1 MKKNMTFSILIVI
14 GIYSLTV
21 LISVYFMEFVLGW
34 KPCELCLLQR
44 YPYFIIII
52 MSIAF
57 MVAKI
62 KNININSKLAIVLI
76 LAPIF
81 TGLLIAVYHFGVENS
96 YWRNI
101 SACSDQLSKIDVNT
115 DNLLSGLNEIKPNCS
130 DPVKIFGLSISGY
143 NILSNILMMVFL
155 FVGWTKFR
163 QKFN

>member
-1 MKKNMTFSILIVI
+1 MTVSILI

-34 KPCELCLLQR
+34 KPCELCILQR

-52 MSIAF
+52 ISIALT
-57 MVAKI
+57 VAKI
-62 KNININSKLAIVLI
+62 KNINISSKLAIVLI

-81 TGLLIAVYHFGVENS
+81 TGLLIAIYHFGVENS

-101 SACSDQLSKIDVNT
+101 SACSDQLSNIDVNT

-143 NILSNILMMVFL
+143 NIISNILMIMIL
-155 FVGWTKFR
+155 FVGWKKFR

>member
-1 MKKNMTFSILIVI
+1 MKQNMTVSSII

-101 SACSDQLSKIDVNT
+101 SACSDQLSKIDLNT

>member
-1 MKKNMTFSILIVI
+1 MKQNMTFSSIV

-21 LISVYFMEFVLGW
+21 LISVYFMEFILGW
-34 KPCELCLLQR
+34 KPCELCILQR

-52 MSIAF
+52 ISIAL

-62 KNININSKLAIVLI
+62 MNINISSKLAIVLI

-115 DNLLSGLNEIKPNCS
+115 YNLLSGLDEIKPSCS

-143 NILSNILMMVFL
+143 NILSNILMMLFL

>member
-1 MKKNMTFSILIVI
+1 MKKNMTFSILI

-34 KPCELCLLQR
+34 KPCELCILQR

-52 MSIAF
+52 ISIALT
-57 MVAKI
+57 VAKI
-62 KNININSKLAIVLI
+62 KNINISSKLAIVLI

-101 SACSDQLSKIDVNT
+101 SACSDQLSNIDVNT
-115 DNLLSGLNEIKPNCS
+115 DNLLSGLDEIKPNCS
-130 DPVKIFGLSISGY
+130 DPVKLLGLSISGY
-143 NILSNILMMVFL
+143 NILSNILMIMIL
-155 FVGWTKFR
+155 FVGWKKFGH
-163 QKFN
+163 KFN

>member
-1 MKKNMTFSILIVI
+1 MKKNMTVSILI

-34 KPCELCLLQR
+34 KPCELCILQR

-52 MSIAF
+52 ISIALT
-57 MVAKI
+57 VAKI
-62 KNININSKLAIVLI
+62 KNINISSKLAIVLI

-101 SACSDQLSKIDVNT
+101 SACSDQLSNVDINT
-115 DNLLSGLNEIKPNCS
+115 DNLLSGLDEIKPNCS

-143 NILSNILMMVFL
+143 NIISNILMIMIL
-155 FVGWTKFR
+155 FVGWKKFR

>member
-1 MKKNMTFSILIVI
+1 MKQNMTVSSII

>member
-1 MKKNMTFSILIVI
+1 MKQNMTVSSIV

-21 LISVYFMEFVLGW
+21 LISVYFMEFILGW

>member
-1 MKKNMTFSILIVI
+1 MIRNITISSII
-14 GIYSLTV
+14 GIYSLSV

-34 KPCELCLLQR
+34 KPCDLCLLQR

-52 MSIAF
+52 ISIALS
-57 MVAKI
+57 VAKI
-62 KNININSKLAIVLI
+62 KSINISSKLAIVLI

-101 SACSDQLSKIDVNT
+101 SACSDQLSNIDINT
-115 DNLLSGLNEIKPNCS
+115 DNLLSGLDEIKPNCS
-130 DPVKIFGLSISGY
+130 DPVKLFGLSISGY
-143 NILSNILMMVFL
+143 NILSNILMIIIL
-155 FVGWTKFR
+155 FVGWKKFR

>member
-1 MKKNMTFSILIVI
+1 MKQNMTVSSIV

-21 LISVYFMEFVLGW
+21 LISVYFMEFILGW

-44 YPYFIIII
+44 YPYFIILI

-62 KNININSKLAIVLI
+62 INININSKLAIVLI

-101 SACSDQLSKIDVNT
+101 SACSDQLSNIDINT
-115 DNLLSGLNEIKPNCS
+115 DNLLSGLDEIKPNCS
-130 DPVKIFGLSISGY
+130 DPVKLFGLSISGY
-143 NILSNILMMVFL
+143 NILSNILMIIIL
-155 FVGWTKFR
+155 FVGWKKFR

>member
-1 MKKNMTFSILIVI
+1 MKQNMTVSSIV

-21 LISVYFMEFVLGW
+21 LISVYFMEFILGW
-34 KPCELCLLQR
+34 KPCELCILQR

-52 MSIAF
+52 ISIAL
-57 MVAKI
+57 MVANI
-62 KNININSKLAIVLI
+62 KNINISSKLAIVLI

-101 SACSDQLSKIDVNT
+101 SSCSDQLSKIDLNT
-115 DNLLSGLNEIKPNCS
+115 DNLLSGLDDIKPNCS

-143 NILSNILMMVFL
+143 NILSNILMMLFL

>member
-1 MKKNMTFSILIVI
+1 MKKNLTVSILI

-34 KPCELCLLQR
+34 KPCELCILQR
-44 YPYFIIII
+44 YPYIIII
-52 MSIAF
+52 IISIALT
-57 MVAKI
+57 VAKI
-62 KNININSKLAIVLI
+62 KNINISSKLAIVLI

-101 SACSDQLSKIDVNT
+101 SACSDQLSNIDVNT

-143 NILSNILMMVFL
+143 NIISNILMIMIL
-155 FVGWTKFR
+155 FVGWKKFR

>member
-1 MKKNMTFSILIVI
+1 MKKNMTVSILI

-34 KPCELCLLQR
+34 KPCELCILQR

-52 MSIAF
+52 ISIALT
-57 MVAKI
+57 VAKI
-62 KNININSKLAIVLI
+62 KNINISSKLAIVLI

-81 TGLLIAVYHFGVENS
+81 TGLLIAIYHFGVENS

-101 SACSDQLSKIDVNT
+101 SACSDQLSNIDVNT

-143 NILSNILMMVFL
+143 NIISNILMIMIL
-155 FVGWTKFR
+155 FVGWKKFR

>member
-1 MKKNMTFSILIVI
+1 MKKNMTVSILI

-34 KPCELCLLQR
+34 KPCELCILQR

-52 MSIAF
+52 ISIALT
-57 MVAKI
+57 VAKI
-62 KNININSKLAIVLI
+62 KNIKISSKLAIVLI

-101 SACSDQLSKIDVNT
+101 SACSDQLSNIDVNT

-143 NILSNILMMVFL
+143 NIISNILMIMIL
-155 FVGWTKFR
+155 FVGWKKFR

>member
-1 MKKNMTFSILIVI
+1 MTVSSIV

>member
-1 MKKNMTFSILIVI
+1 MKQNMTVSSIV

-21 LISVYFMEFVLGW
+21 LISVYFMEFILGW
-34 KPCELCLLQR
+34 KPCELCILQR

-52 MSIAF
+52 ISIAL

-62 KNININSKLAIVLI
+62 KNINISSKLAIVLI

-101 SACSDQLSKIDVNT
+101 SACSDQLSKIDLNT
-115 DNLLSGLNEIKPNCS
+115 DNLLSGLDDIKPNCS

-143 NILSNILMMVFL
+143 NILSNILMMLFL

>member
-1 MKKNMTFSILIVI
+1 MKQNMTVSSIV

>member
-1 MKKNMTFSILIVI
+1 MTVSILI

-34 KPCELCLLQR
+34 KPCELCILQR
-44 YPYFIIII
+44 YPYIIII
-52 MSIAF
+52 IISIALT
-57 MVAKI
+57 VAKI
-62 KNININSKLAIVLI
+62 KNIKISSKLAIVLI

-101 SACSDQLSKIDVNT
+101 SACSDQLSNIDVNT

-143 NILSNILMMVFL
+143 NIISNILMIMIL
-155 FVGWTKFR
+155 FVGWKKFR

>member
-1 MKKNMTFSILIVI
+1 MKKNMTVSILI

-34 KPCELCLLQR
+34 KPCELCILQR

-52 MSIAF
+52 ISIALT
-57 MVAKI
+57 VAKI
-62 KNININSKLAIVLI
+62 KNIKISSILAIVLI

-81 TGLLIAVYHFGVENS
+81 TGLLIAVYHFGIENS

-101 SACSDQLSKIDVNT
+101 SACSDQLSNIDVNT

-143 NILSNILMMVFL
+143 NIISNILMIMIL
-155 FVGWTKFR
+155 FVGWKKFR

>member
-1 MKKNMTFSILIVI
+1 MKKNMTVSILI

-21 LISVYFMEFVLGW
+21 LISVYFMEFILGW
-34 KPCELCLLQR
+34 KPCELCILQR

-52 MSIAF
+52 ISIALT
-57 MVAKI
+57 VAKI
-62 KNININSKLAIVLI
+62 KNINISSKLAIVLI

-81 TGLLIAVYHFGVENS
+81 TGLLIAIYHFGVENS

-101 SACSDQLSKIDVNT
+101 SACSDQLSNIDVNT

-143 NILSNILMMVFL
+143 NIISNILMIMIL
-155 FVGWTKFR
+155 FVGWKKFR

>member
-1 MKKNMTFSILIVI
+1 MKKNMTVSILI

-34 KPCELCLLQR
+34 KPCELCILQR

-52 MSIAF
+52 ISIALT
-57 MVAKI
+57 VAKI
-62 KNININSKLAIVLI
+62 KNINISSKLAIVLI
-76 LAPIF
+76 LAPIL

-101 SACSDQLSKIDVNT
+101 SACSDQLSNIDVNT

-143 NILSNILMMVFL
+143 NIISNILMIMIL
-155 FVGWTKFR
+155 FVGWKKFR

>member
-1 MKKNMTFSILIVI
+1 MTVSSFI

-81 TGLLIAVYHFGVENS
+81 IGLLIAVYHFGVENS

-143 NILSNILMMVFL
+143 NIFSNILMMVFL

-163 QKFN
+163 QKFI

>member
-1 MKKNMTFSILIVI
+1 MTVSSFI

-81 TGLLIAVYHFGVENS
+81 TGLLTAVYHFGVENS

-115 DNLLSGLNEIKPNCS
+115 DNLLSGLNEIKPKCS

>member
-1 MKKNMTFSILIVI
+1 MKKNMTVSILI

-34 KPCELCLLQR
+34 KPCELCILQR
-44 YPYFIIII
+44 YPYIIII
-52 MSIAF
+52 IISIALT
-57 MVAKI
+57 VAKI
-62 KNININSKLAIVLI
+62 KNINISSKLAIVLI

-101 SACSDQLSKIDVNT
+101 SACSDQLSNIDVNT

-143 NILSNILMMVFL
+143 NIISNILMIMIL
-155 FVGWTKFR
+155 FVGWKKFR